1 MEKVLARTT
10 EEGSRQI
17 VWAAVA
23 NEDKKDELQGAY
35 ITLSEISEPSNFVI
49 SEEGKH
55 AQDRL
60 WVSFDL
66 SPIAELCG
74 VTDKFIIIGQSYRG
88 IDED

>member
-1 MEKVLARTT
+1 MTGIRAVLDWLMEKAIAYTT

-17 VWAAVA
+17 VYAAIA
-23 NEDKKDELQGAY
+23 NEDKKNEMQGAY
-35 ITLSEISEPSNFVI
+35 ISLSKITEPSDFVI

-66 SPIAELCG
+66 HRL
-74 VTDKFIIIGQSYRG
+74 
-88 IDED
+88 